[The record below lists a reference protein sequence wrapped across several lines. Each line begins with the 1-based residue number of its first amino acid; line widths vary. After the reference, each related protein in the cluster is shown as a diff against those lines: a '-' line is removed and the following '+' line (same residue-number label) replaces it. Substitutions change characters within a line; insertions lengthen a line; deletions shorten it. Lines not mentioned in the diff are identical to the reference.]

1 MNESLNHS
9 LNQLILKHQFIQMQ
23 NTYNFYLITNLV
35 YHNFDFLSNNYDFI
49 SELWLSTDMSNLTC
63 VEVTD

>member
-23 NTYNFYLITNLV
+23 NTYNFYLIANLV
-35 YHNFDFLSNNYDFI
+35 
-49 SELWLSTDMSNLTC
+49 
-63 VEVTD
+63 